1 MSRGRHSALGRG
13 LDALIPSGQKS
24 GEKGAADE
32 ARKVPLATL
41 RASSVQPRK
50 DFAEEPLDELAASIR
65 EKGVLQPLLV
75 RPIEGGYEVVAG
87 ERRMRA
93 ARMAGLREI
102 PAIVRELSDQEALET
117 AIVENLQRE
126 DLNPVEEARAY
137 QKLLSFGQ
145 TQERIAQA
153 VGRSRSAVANSLR
166 LLQLPQAAVA
176 ALETG
181 RLTPGHGRAILALAE
196 QRRAWALEKI
206 LAGDLTVR
214 EAEELGQAG
223 PRSGS
228 RRGQPPGPYVEIG
241 AALGRQLGTRVK
253 ITGSERGKIEL
264 YYSSEEEL
272 NRLLEM
278 LGLEI

>member
-1 MSRGRHSALGRG
+1 VSRGRHSALGRG
-13 LDALIPSGQKS
+13 LDALIPAGQKS
-24 GEKGAADE
+24 GEKSAAGE
-32 ARKVPLATL
+32 TRKVPLSAL
-41 RASSVQPRK
+41 RASSVQPRR

-102 PAIVRELSDQEALET
+102 PVIVRELSDQEALET

-137 QKLLSFGQ
+137 QKLLGFGQ

-181 RLTPGHGRAILALAE
+181 RLTPGHARAILALPD

-206 LAGDLTVR
+206 LARDLTVR
-214 EAEELGQAG
+214 EAEQLGQAR
-223 PRSGS
+223 PRSGGG
-228 RRGQPPGPYVEIG
+228 RGHAPGPYADVG

-272 NRLLEM
+272 NRLLEV